1 MKLHDCQMAPN
12 PRRVRIYLH
21 EKGVEVEKVEH
32 NILAGENIEEAYL
45 KINPWGTLPA
55 LELDDGTVI
64 REAPSI
70 FRYIDS
76 IKPEPN
82 LLGNDPKE
90 AAEIETWE
98 RFSEL
103 QGMAAIGEFFRNQM
117 QDLSGRGLPGPARL
131 ELIPELVERGKQR
144 AAWFYE
150 QIDQRLGESE
160 YLGTD
165 RYTVADITAQ
175 CAVDFANAVGLP
187 VPESCANIARWH
199 AAVSARPS
207 AAA

>member
-76 IKPEPN
+76 IKPDPN

>member
-76 IKPEPN
+76 IKPDPN

-199 AAVSARPS
+199 AAVSARPC

>member
-1 MKLHDCQMAPN
+1 MAPN